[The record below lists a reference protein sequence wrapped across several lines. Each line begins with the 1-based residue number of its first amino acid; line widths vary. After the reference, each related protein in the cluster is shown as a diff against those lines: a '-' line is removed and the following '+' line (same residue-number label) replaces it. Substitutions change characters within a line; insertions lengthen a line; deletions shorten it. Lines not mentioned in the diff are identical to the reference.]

1 MVQEFIQ
8 EYFCSPIINPAV
20 QGYNFVNTSVYALI
34 LLLVVWFGILPFL
47 KNKDIPV
54 NFKFM
59 LALLPYVFFG
69 AGFRVFNDTGIFQ
82 KTCNILD
89 PAFFTFTPGIW
100 FLTAGITITA
110 ILLSK
115 KISTEGSPAGT
126 KNEDSFY
133 KYFGG
138 IGLLFAVP
146 VLLYLFSVFKSWGG
160 FFFVIIIATIITLLT
175 KFVVELKEKNFFK
188 NKLNVLVV
196 GGQVLDGTATFVAT
210 DIFNCGEQH
219 PLSESILGVHPAL
232 FILVKIILALLIIH
246 YVERDVKDERARAFI
261 KIAVIILGFATGSRD
276 LLTLGAGTCL

>member
-34 LLLVVWFGILPFL
+34 LLLVIWFGIIPFL
-47 KNKDIPV
+47 KNKDVPV

-59 LALLPYVFFG
+59 LALLPYVIFG
-69 AGFRVFNDTGIFQ
+69 AGFRVFNDTGIFNN
-82 KTCNILD
+82 TCNILD

-100 FLTAGITITA
+100 FLTAGITIVA
-110 ILLSK
+110 LLLSK
-115 KISTEGSPAGT
+115 KISKDE
-126 KNEDSFY
+126 ESFY

-146 VLLYLFSVFKSWGG
+146 VLLYLFSVFKSWDG
-160 FFFVIIIATIITLLT
+160 FFMVVIIAAIITLAA

-188 NKLNVLVV
+188 DKLNILVV
-196 GGQVLDGTATFVAT
+196 AGQVLDGSATFVAT
-210 DIFNCGEQH
+210 DIFSCGEQH

-232 FILVKIILALLIIH
+232 FILVKIVLALLIIH
-246 YVERDVKDERARAFI
+246 YVDQDIKDERVKAFI
-261 KIAVIILGFATGSRD
+261 KIAVIILGFATGGRD

>member
-8 EYFCSPIINPAV
+8 EYFCSPIINPAI

-34 LLLVVWFGILPFL
+34 LLLVIWFGIIPFL
-47 KNKDIPV
+47 KNKDVPV

-59 LALLPYVFFG
+59 LALLPYVIFG
-69 AGFRVFNDTGIFQ
+69 AGFRVFNDTGIFNN
-82 KTCNILD
+82 TCNILD

-100 FLTAGITITA
+100 FLTAGITIVA
-110 ILLSK
+110 LLLSK
-115 KISTEGSPAGT
+115 KISKDE
-126 KNEDSFY
+126 ESFY

-146 VLLYLFSVFKSWGG
+146 VLLYLFSVFKSWDG
-160 FFFVIIIATIITLLT
+160 FFMVVIIAAIITLAA

-188 NKLNVLVV
+188 DKLNILVV
-196 GGQVLDGTATFVAT
+196 AGQVLDGSATFVAT
-210 DIFNCGEQH
+210 DIFSCGEQH

-232 FILVKIILALLIIH
+232 FILVKIVLALLIIH
-246 YVERDVKDERARAFI
+246 YVDQDIKDERVKAFI
-261 KIAVIILGFATGSRD
+261 KIAVIILGFATGGRD